1 MTTADN
7 IVAAVG
13 VTDPSLYFDRDGLR
27 AATLA
32 EAITRIGPLAEGVD
46 DRIWAYR
53 DGVWR
58 PAKNAVRDRSAELL
72 GQRFRNSHAAN
83 AETLVRA
90 RAPKITCDPVS
101 PVINFRNGL
110 YEWRTGRLIDHTP
123 DVLSTV
129 QLGADWDPSAQC
141 PEFERFLKQVLP
153 TDMRGMVWEVIGYL
167 MYSGNPLH
175 KAVMLKGTGRN
186 GKGTFLR
193 VMNALLGPENV
204 TAVSLADMVGDKFT
218 AAQLLGKI
226 ANIAG
231 DIDGKYLES
240 TARFKAITGE
250 DLVSAEHKYGDRFD
264 FTPWAV
270 PVFSANK
277 IPGSAD
283 VTTGYLARWV
293 VVDFP
298 NDFTGREERGLT
310 DRLIT
315 KAELS
320 GIAAKAMP
328 ALCGLMD
335 RGDFELPESA
345 QAARDDFRRAVDQVR
360 TWIDECAELSLEHGT
375 HLNRTHLYGCY
386 KAWAIRDGH
395 KPVKATEFYER
406 LESAGAVRAKRHGV
420 RGFTGIK
427 VTDSAGC

>member
-1 MTTADN
+1 MTTADD
-7 IVAAVG
+7 ILRGVG
-13 VTDPSLYFDRDGLR
+13 ITDPSVYFDKEGLR

-32 EAITRIGPLAEGVD
+32 QAIVGMGQLAEGVD
-46 DRIWAYR
+46 DWIWAYQ

-58 PAKNAVRDRSAELL
+58 PAKNAVRDRTAVFLDE
-72 GQRFRNSHAAN
+72 RFRNSHAAN

-101 PVINFRNGL
+101 HVINFRNGL
-110 YEWRTGRLIDHTP
+110 YIWRTDELLAHDP
-123 DVLSTV
+123 AVMSTV
-129 QLGADWDPSAQC
+129 QLAADWDPTSQC
-141 PEFERFLKQVLP
+141 PDFDAFLSQVLP
-153 TDMRGMVWEVIGYL
+153 VDMISMVWELIGYL
-167 MYSGNPLH
+167 MYSGNSLH

-193 VMNALLGPENV
+193 VMNALLGPKNV
-204 TAVSLADMVGDKFT
+204 TAVSLGDLVSDKFT

-250 DLVSAEHKYGDRFD
+250 DLVSAEHKYGHRFD

-293 VVDFP
+293 VLEFP
-298 NDFTGREERGLT
+298 YNFSGREDRGLT
-310 DRLIT
+310 ERLTT

-328 ALCGLMD
+328 PLRRLMG
-335 RGDFELPESA
+335 RGDFELSESA
-345 QAARDDFRRAVDQVR
+345 QTARDDFRRAVDQVR
-360 TWIDECAELSLEHGT
+360 TWIDECAELNPAHGHT
-375 HLNRTHLYGCY
+375 GRTGLYDAY
-386 KAWAIRDGH
+386 KSWAFRDGH
-395 KPVKATEFYER
+395 KPVKAGEFYER
-406 LESAGAVRAKRHGV
+406 LEAAGATPAKIQGV

-427 VTDSAGC
+427 VIDQAKGG